1 MGIPWNTHGVYTMG
15 FPWVFAHMKS
25 PWIVHGIP
33 MECTPWVFHG
43 IPMVGIPWNTHG
55 VDTMGFCP
63 HEITMDC
70 PWNTHGVY
78 AMGIPWTSHGD
89 FIWAKTHGKLMEYF
103 HDISMGHFYK
113 GTAGAKDCFP
123 PRP

>member
-1 MGIPWNTHGVYTMG
+1 MGIPWNTHGVDTMG

-43 IPMVGIPWNTHG
+43 QAMVISYGQ
-55 VDTMGFCP
+55 
-63 HEITMDC
+63 
-70 PWNTHGVY
+70 
-78 AMGIPWTSHGD
+78 
-89 FIWAKTHGKLMEYF
+89 KLMEYF

-113 GTAGAKDCFP
+113 G
-123 PRP
+123 